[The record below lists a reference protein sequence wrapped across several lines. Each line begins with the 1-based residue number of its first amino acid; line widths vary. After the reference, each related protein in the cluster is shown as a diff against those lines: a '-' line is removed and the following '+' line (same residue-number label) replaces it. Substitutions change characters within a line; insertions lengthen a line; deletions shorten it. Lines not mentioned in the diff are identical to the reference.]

1 MPNLERATML
11 IRRLGERK
19 SITALDDTKVREILN
34 PEHDPVG
41 LVLNYSLAH
50 AMLKSGEKSLPHRFH
65 KASEVYYILKGHGL
79 MHIDKETTEISPGD
93 TIYIPPRA
101 VQWIEAT
108 EGYDLE
114 FLCIVDPA
122 WKPDAEELV

>member
-1 MPNLERATML
+1 MQ
-11 IRRLGERK
+11 IRRLQDRE
-19 SITALDDTKVREILN
+19 SINALDNTTIREILN
-34 PEHDPVG
+34 PKHESQP

-50 AMLKSGEKSLPHRFH
+50 ATLKQDEKSLPHKFH
-65 KASEVYYILKGHGL
+65 EASEVYYILKGRGL
-79 MHIDKETTEISPGD
+79 MHIDDDTAEVSPGD

-101 VQWIEAT
+101 VQWIEKT
-108 EGYDLE
+108 GSDNLE